1 MMAPEDIVS
10 AAAVVAAVLVFV
22 WAVLRA
28 RTSPLNG
35 SYGLHGCSLA
45 PLSPAPW
52 TMQI

>member
-1 MMAPEDIVS
+1 MAPEAVVV
-10 AAAVVAAVLVFV
+10 AAALVAAVLVLV
-22 WAVLRA
+22 WAALRA